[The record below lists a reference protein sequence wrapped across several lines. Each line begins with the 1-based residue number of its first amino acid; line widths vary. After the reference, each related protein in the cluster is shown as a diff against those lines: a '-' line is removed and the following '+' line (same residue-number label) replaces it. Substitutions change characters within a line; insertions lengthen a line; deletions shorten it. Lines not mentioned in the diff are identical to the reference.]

1 MCSATLSDVNQEI
14 ADLTA
19 EQSVQFPNF
28 SVLLSSTRRGARLAR
43 LLAQAQL
50 RRWGLPTEP
59 ANLLVAELA
68 ANAITH
74 GRVPGRDFRL
84 TLHLIGDTL
93 RIEVT
98 DTRGDRLPAPQQ
110 PASDAESGRGLLLVA
125 ALADRWGVAEDRF
138 PRKRVW
144 AELRC
149 SPPEPTPVGS
159 GAAGGLFSKN
169 PGEKEPP
176 PSPTPPARRSNSL
189 GRVNIT
195 GSAGFPAPQRP
206 YAQRDNP
213 THASAPG
220 RE

>member
-1 MCSATLSDVNQEI
+1 MNQEI

-19 EQSVQFPNF
+19 EQGVQFPNF

-43 LLAQAQL
+43 LLAEAQL

-59 ANLLVAELA
+59 ANHLVAELA

-84 TLHLIGDTL
+84 TLYVIGDTL
-93 RIEVT
+93 RIEVA

-110 PASDAESGRGLLLVA
+110 LAEDAESGRGLLIVA
-125 ALADRWGVAEDRF
+125 ALADRWGVSEDRF

-149 SPPEPTPVGS
+149 SPPAPTPTGS
-159 GAAGGLFSKN
+159 GAEGGLFSKN
-169 PGEKEPP
+169 SWEKEPHQAP
-176 PSPTPPARRSNSL
+176 PLPPVAHRHS
-189 GRVNIT
+189 G
-195 GSAGFPAPQRP
+195 G
-206 YAQRDNP
+206 
-213 THASAPG
+213 
-220 RE
+220 